1 MAKNK
6 SKEHKKVFR
15 VRKRYLLL
23 LTLLIIGGFC
33 IFSRDKAYSSTSVK
47 IFYGE
52 SFMKENGSQTNFSSV
67 ENIEMP
73 IQKQGV
79 SEDAA
84 IKAPTYLAVDRA
96 TMTPLIQKNANV
108 KVRIASIT
116 KLMTAVITAEN
127 SKLDDVVTI
136 NSTFKDA
143 PDGRMGLFVTEK
155 ITVENILNGL
165 LISSSNDAAEALAY
179 YIGKGNYKS
188 FIQMMNTKA
197 AEIGMSNTRFSNA
210 MGLDNGENYSTPQDL
225 VYLANYALK
234 NEFIAKTVKTQEKR
248 VKNIEGTSIHYLKT
262 TDELL
267 ADKDFE
273 FLGLK
278 TGSTPEAG
286 ECLLSF
292 AKTKNGHEIITVVLG
307 SPDRFGETKEIVK
320 WIDANITWE

>member
-6 SKEHKKVFR
+6 SKRHKKVFR
-15 VRKRYLLL
+15 IRKRYLLL
-23 LTLLIIGGFC
+23 LTLLIVGGFC
-33 IFSRDKAYSSTSVK
+33 IFSRDKAYSSASAK

-52 SFMKENGSQTNFSSV
+52 SFMKENGSETKLSSV
-67 ENIEMP
+67 DSVEIP
-73 IQKQGV
+73 FQKEGANEHV
-79 SEDAA
+79 A
-84 IKAPTYLAVDRA
+84 IKAQTYIAADRA
-96 TMTPLIQKNANV
+96 TMTPLLEKDAGK
-108 KVRIASIT
+108 KVQIASIT
-116 KLMTAVITAEN
+116 KLMTAVITVEN

-143 PDGRMGLFVTEK
+143 PDGRMGLYVTEK

-248 VKNIEGTSIHYLKT
+248 VKNIEGTSTHYLKT

-307 SPDRFGETKEIVK
+307 SMDRFGETKEIVK
-320 WIDANITWE
+320 WVDANITWE